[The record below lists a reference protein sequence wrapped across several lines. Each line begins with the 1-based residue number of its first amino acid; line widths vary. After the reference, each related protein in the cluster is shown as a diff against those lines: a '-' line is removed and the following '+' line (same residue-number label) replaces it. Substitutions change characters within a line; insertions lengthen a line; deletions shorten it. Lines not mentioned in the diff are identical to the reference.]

1 MKHKSLLAA
10 AIMLI
15 LSACEPPINENELDQ
30 LKRELD
36 QSLESAKRK
45 IDELTPSKERI
56 SSETSEEFAK
66 LNRFEYK
73 VVEFDKSL
81 PAAELESKLGELGNE
96 AWECFH
102 ITTGEKILT
111 VFCKRRPKTYLRY
124 VPRMFP

>member
-1 MKHKSLLAA
+1 
-10 AIMLI
+10 MLI